1 MDWSSSFFFFQAED
15 GIRDLTVTGVQTC
28 ALPISR
34 DAAPRS
40 LLPAPLQHRQPAGY
54 GEDQRQSPERNRE
67 GRCRSEPDDGSGVAG
82 GEHCHDQHEERRHG
96 RETSP
101 PSPRSATGCR
111 PRSPPPNCALHAPP
125 ARVARRD
132 IAPRPYGRGSAR
144 SPRTVAV
151 RADWSLGH
159 TLPRAPHRGGGD
171 RRPLAPPP
179 PLAPERPAARARDPG
194 YPPVEPCPPGNRAP
208 A

>member
-1 MDWSSSFFFFQAED
+1 MITSLSLSFFFFNDTATTEIYTLSLHD
-15 GIRDLTVTGVQTC
+15 
-28 ALPISR
+28 ALPI
-34 DAAPRS
+34 
-40 LLPAPLQHRQPAGY
+40 Y
-54 GEDQRQSPERNRE
+54 QRQSPERNRE

-144 SPRTVAV
+144 SPRSVAV
-151 RADWSLGH
+151 RPQWSLGH
-159 TLPRAPHRGGGD
+159 TLPRAPHRGG
-171 RRPLAPPP
+171 
-179 PLAPERPAARARDPG
+179 
-194 YPPVEPCPPGNRAP
+194 
-208 A
+208 